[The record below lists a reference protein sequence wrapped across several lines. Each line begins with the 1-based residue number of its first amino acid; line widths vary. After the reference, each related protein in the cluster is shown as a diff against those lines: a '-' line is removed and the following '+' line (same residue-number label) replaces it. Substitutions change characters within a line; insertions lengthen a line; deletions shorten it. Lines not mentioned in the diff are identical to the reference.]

1 MEWSKPLR
9 DVLCVAMA
17 HESRLGRGEHRPV
30 RLLDVADVRAARI
43 TLHSRAKFDN
53 GHTWSRE
60 RGGRGRGRRARAAGA
75 DGVQFAWVHGTG
87 DCSC

>member
-43 TLHSRAKFDN
+43 T
-53 GHTWSRE
+53 HTRGQSLITDTRGERE

-87 DCSC
+87 GCSC

>member
-1 MEWSKPLR
+1 MEWSEPLR

-43 TLHSRAKFDN
+43 TLYYGSTH
-53 GHTWSRE
+53 
-60 RGGRGRGRRARAAGA
+60 AGK
-75 DGVQFAWVHGTG
+75 V
-87 DCSC
+87 